1 MPVCIPGY
9 QFIREIRG
17 GGQGMVY
24 QAVHEASDADVAIKA
39 FHVRDGLAAADFER
53 FTREAESLRGISHAN
68 VVAIREAGVTGRTPY
83 IVMAYVEGCSLDE
96 FVASRPLDQASAIRI
111 FERLCDAVH
120 AAHVRGVI
128 HRDLKPG
135 NVRVD
140 DRGDP
145 HVLDFGLAKML
156 GPVDSQAAITHTGQ
170 FLGTLPWASPE
181 QVDGRTDGV
190 DARTDVYALGALL
203 FYMLTGRAPID
214 MAGSNRDVLNRI
226 ANDPPL
232 RPRELRADISG
243 DVQTIILKC
252 LAKEKERR
260 YQSASELAAEAR
272 RWLAGR
278 PIEAK
283 RDSMVYVARKFVARN
298 RVAVALSATLAVA
311 AIGAGALFAQ
321 QARFEQR
328 EAAYTRSFKSG
339 LAAIARPS
347 GPGVAPSVATTF
359 DHLRRL
365 MPDHPREVGVA
376 ALALHAFQAD
386 LARERGQYRD
396 AMASRRLALGE
407 AIAVHGAGSEEAI
420 QCRSQLALEALYAG
434 ELDAAEREAREAI
447 ALAIRHLP
455 PATSTRAVAYTDLA
469 WILLQKGELDTAVD
483 GIHSALV
490 EGRRALTANSGDL
503 AGHLKSMAEML
514 YDVGCRRRE
523 QGVDAQP
530 VFAEAEVLHRE
541 ALEQARAVWRV
552 DPVKLAHFYHSYS
565 VFLRE
570 TGRPD
575 EAEHFAQEALAG
587 RLRIALDAP
596 DVYFR
601 CASMGNLGVIRM
613 YQGRYREAEELLVE
627 AFRAIRKGPY
637 DAVHRLR
644 TEQAGHLAELHAR
657 WAAEDPEGGHEEEA
671 RRWRQ
676 MAGGS

>member
-9 QFIREIRG
+9 QIIREIRG
-17 GGQGMVY
+17 GGQGVVY

-53 FTREAESLRGISHAN
+53 FTRETDSLRGISHAN

-96 FVASRPLDQASAIRI
+96 FVASRPLDQASAMRI

-181 QVDGRTDGV
+181 QVDGRTDGA

-232 RPRELRADISG
+232 RPQDLRADISS

-298 RVAVALSATLAVA
+298 RVAVVFSAAVAVA
-311 AIGAGALFAQ
+311 AIGAGAIFAQ
-321 QARFEQR
+321 QAKFERR

-339 LAAIARPS
+339 LAAIA
-347 GPGVAPSVATTF
+347 
-359 DHLRRL
+359 HLRRL

-376 ALALHAFQAD
+376 ALALHTFQAD

-434 ELDAAEREAREAI
+434 ELDAAEREAREAS

-455 PATSTRAVAYTDLA
+455 PATATRAVAYTDLA
-469 WILLQKGELDTAVD
+469 WILLRKGELDTAVD
-483 GIHSALV
+483 CIHSALV
-490 EGRRALTANSGDL
+490 EGRLALTADSADL
-503 AGHLKSMAEML
+503 AGHLKTMAEML

-523 QGVDAQP
+523 QGADARP

-541 ALEQARAVWRV
+541 ALEQARAVWRI

-601 CASMGNLGVIRM
+601 WASMGNLGVIRM